1 MLRLRP
7 EGLLRQMAGLAL
19 TMVLVSA
26 CANSDGGIDGTGGSG
41 AEGGST
47 GTGGGSG
54 GAVGSGGH
62 GTGGSATG
70 GSGSGGV
77 TGTGGSAGA
86 KGTGGTTG
94 TGGATGGTT
103 GSGGAAGAKGTGG
116 ATGSGGAAGAKGT
129 GGATGGTTG
138 SGGASGGA
146 GTGGAGTGGSAGA
159 GGTSIQTGTPPGD
172 IAAAAGTPLVAG
184 HSVTRALYAAYS
196 GKLFQARRASD
207 SKTQDINTVGAGGF
221 VDLTALSTFC
231 SGTTCTVSILYD
243 QAGNGNDMSQ
253 AAAGSQPT
261 IGFWASS
268 SGASYPMIVSKGYQ
282 WLRNRTST
290 KKIPT
295 GSNPQTEYFV
305 VHGAYAG
312 AAAGTNGCCYDYGN
326 MENNIGDDGPGT
338 MTAMYFGTATDWTRG
353 AGNGPWVM
361 LDMENGVFAGGGA
374 IAILNAGSA
383 SVNASDPSLAYPGL
397 NIVTGLA
404 KTDGKANF
412 EIKYGNASTGALSIA
427 WNGSLPTNKNPTSY
441 IPLQQ
446 QGGISLGEGGDGS
459 AMGTGAFS
467 EGVIIAAETTDA
479 TDNAIQA
486 NLTTIYK

>member
-1 MLRLRP
+1 MLRLHP

-54 GAVGSGGH
+54 GTVGSGGH

-86 KGTGGTTG
+86 KGTGGATGGTTGSGGAAGAKG

-116 ATGSGGAAGAKGT
+116 ATGGTTGT
-129 GGATGGTTG
+129 GGA
-138 SGGASGGA
+138 A
-146 GTGGAGTGGSAGA
+146 GAGTGGSAGA
-159 GGTSIQTGTPPGD
+159 GGASIQTGTPPGD

-268 SGASYPMIVSKGYQ
+268 SGPSYPMIVSKGYQ

-295 GSNPQTEYFV
+295 GSSPQTEY
-305 VHGAYAG
+305 
-312 AAAGTNGCCYDYGN
+312 
-326 MENNIGDDGPGT
+326 
-338 MTAMYFGTATDWTRG
+338 
-353 AGNGPWVM
+353 
-361 LDMENGVFAGGGA
+361 
-374 IAILNAGSA
+374 
-383 SVNASDPSLAYPGL
+383 
-397 NIVTGLA
+397 
-404 KTDGKANF
+404 
-412 EIKYGNASTGALSIA
+412 
-427 WNGSLPTNKNPTSY
+427 
-441 IPLQQ
+441 
-446 QGGISLGEGGDGS
+446 
-459 AMGTGAFS
+459 
-467 EGVIIAAETTDA
+467 
-479 TDNAIQA
+479 
-486 NLTTIYK
+486 